1 MLCEVAFVAQIA
13 HASSSSV
20 TRRPDLL
27 GHRLQLAALRGDL
40 RCECHEARA
49 AVALLIAAAV
59 LLVHQVHQLPQV
71 PLILPL
77 TLILQV
83 AP

>member
-1 MLCEVAFVAQIA
+1 MLHEVAFMAQTA
-13 HASSSSV
+13 HAGSCL
-20 TRRPDLL
+20 TRWPHLL
-27 GHRLQLAALRGDL
+27 GHGLQWAALRGDL
-40 RCECHEARA
+40 RCERHEARA

-71 PLILPL
+71 PLIIPL

-83 AP
+83 AA